1 MTPLYNILSL
11 QKSDTGFEAII
22 GLDAE
27 HIIYK
32 AHFPGNPITP
42 GVILLQICK
51 QCAIDILRQQGKLST
66 YNPMISDIKMLKFIN
81 FIVPQADKTV
91 TISIQQTDNTFKTVI
106 FDSEKEYAKMQFT
119 ISI

>member
-1 MTPLYNILSL
+1 
-11 QKSDTGFEAII
+11 
-22 GLDAE
+22 
-27 HIIYK
+27 
-32 AHFPGNPITP
+32 
-42 GVILLQICK
+42 
-51 QCAIDILRQQGKLST
+51 
-66 YNPMISDIKMLKFIN
+66 MLKFIN